1 MDTGKLTRGQAIA
14 SLGGVVLF
22 ASLFLDWY
30 SLDARGLGGLLGGI
44 DISASGWEAFSWV
57 DLLCALT
64 ALVAVGAAVLTA
76 TSRTVAI
83 AVGTSVV
90 VAALGA
96 ISAVVIL
103 YRIVNQPG
111 PNELIVVEVGAYLG
125 LVSAA
130 AVAVGGWLDMQ
141 ERDEIPTGLR
151 SRLGRAFPPS
161 DR

>member
-1 MDTGKLTRGQAIA
+1 MA
-14 SLGGVVLF
+14 V
-22 ASLFLDWY
+22 
-30 SLDARGLGGLLGGI
+30 
-44 DISASGWEAFSWV
+44 SA
-57 DLLCALT
+57 AL
-64 ALVAVGAAVLTA
+64 LTA

-83 AVGTSVV
+83 PVGTSVL
-90 VAALGA
+90 VAALGT
-96 ISAVVIL
+96 ISALVVL

-111 PNELIVVEVGAYLG
+111 PNDLIVVEVGAYLG